1 MAFENEI
8 RKKIEQSD
16 FAKNNGR
23 VIRTINVL
31 SGKFINVD
39 SVCDALNNV
48 MSIGEFDECL
58 IYLYKGVYIE
68 VREAATQ
75 RIVDDFAKYVY
86 SELEVTLTQKGI
98 KLARGFI
105 TDEAVEI

>member
-1 MAFENEI
+1 MVFENDI

-23 VIRTINVL
+23 VLRTINIL

-39 SVCDALNNV
+39 SVSDALADN

-58 IYLYKGVYIE
+58 LYLHKGVYVE
-68 VREAATQ
+68 VRDTYTH
-75 RIVDDFAKYVY
+75 RIIDDFAKHSYKDM
-86 SELEVTLTQKGI
+86 EAALTQKGI

-105 TDEAVEI
+105 TDEAVDI

>member
-1 MAFENEI
+1 MAFENDI

-23 VIRTINVL
+23 VLRTINIL

-39 SVCDALNNV
+39 SVCDALKDN

-58 IYLYKGVYIE
+58 IYLYKGVYVE
-68 VREAATQ
+68 VREIYTH
-75 RIVDDFAKYVY
+75 RIINDFAKYSY
-86 SELEVTLTQKGI
+86 KEMEVSLTQKGI

>member
-1 MAFENEI
+1 MKFENDV
-8 RKKIEQSD
+8 RKRIEQSD

-31 SGKFINVD
+31 SGKFVNID
-39 SVCDALNNV
+39 SVCDALADN
-48 MSIGEFDECL
+48 MSIGEFNECL
-58 IYLYKGVYIE
+58 IYLHRGVYIE
-68 VREAATQ
+68 VRAVCTHH
-75 RIVDDFAKYVY
+75 IIDDFDKHIY
-86 SELEVTLTQKGI
+86 SELEVALTQKGI

>member
-1 MAFENEI
+1 MNFENDI

-23 VIRTINVL
+23 ILRTINIL
-31 SGKFINVD
+31 SGKFVNVS
-39 SVCDALNNV
+39 SVCDALYEYMN
-48 MSIGEFDECL
+48 IGEFDESL
-58 IYLYKGVYIE
+58 IYLYKSCYIE
-68 VREAATQ
+68 LRTEYTHK
-75 RIVDDFAKYVY
+75 IIDDFEKYSY
-86 SELEVTLTQKGI
+86 KEMEVSLTQKGI